1 MSAFVSYSRRDAKA
15 VEALHADIE
24 LAGLSAWFDREVEG
38 GQLWWDVI
46 LERIRSCEIFVVA
59 LSPDSLASKA
69 CQAELAY
76 AVALQR
82 TLLPVM
88 VRAGELGARARRPRR
103 DPGR

>member
-76 AVALQR
+76 AVAL
-82 TLLPVM
+82 PADAAAGDGP
-88 VRAGELGARARRPRR
+88 AGELGARARRPRR